1 MKLIFDDLPTENYVD
16 SEGSVKFIID
26 DYLYHIGEVDGISW
40 LSRIPVNNYYNE
52 QDNWERVGSWVP
64 ENTSVFKLLRGK
76 KTSL

>member
-26 DYLYHIGEVDGISW
+26 GYLYYSGEFDGISW
-40 LSRIPVNNYYNE
+40 LSRIHVNDYYNE
-52 QDNWERVGSWVP
+52 QDNWERVGNWVP
-64 ENTSVFKLLRGK
+64 ENTPVFKLLRGK